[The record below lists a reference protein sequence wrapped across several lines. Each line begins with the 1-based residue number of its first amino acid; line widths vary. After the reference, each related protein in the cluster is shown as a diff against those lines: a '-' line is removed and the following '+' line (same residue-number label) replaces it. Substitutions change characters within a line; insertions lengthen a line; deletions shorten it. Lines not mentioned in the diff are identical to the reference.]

1 MIDGY
6 EKTLEAMQ
14 RQVDQSQFKFKQ
26 QMQDLEEVVLEN
38 NSLRQQL
45 EVTKRQY
52 LAIVDRNKENID
64 FIEGNDKR
72 VGHAKSDSLSSKP
85 GGEPS

>member
-1 MIDGY
+1 
-6 EKTLEAMQ
+6 
-14 RQVDQSQFKFKQ
+14 
-26 QMQDLEEVVLEN
+26 MQDLEEVVLEN
-38 NSLRQQL
+38 ISLRQQL

-72 VGHAKSDSLSSKP
+72 PGNTKADSLSSKP